1 MEDLIKKFVHTG
13 VGFIALTAEKFQKT
27 VDSLVDDGK
36 ISTEEGKRIVNDLF
50 ENTESKKA
58 ELEAKFKE
66 MAEEVIARFSFARK
80 EDLDQLTARIES
92 LEDKLAAGAESDDK
106 KVAKKATT
114 KSAEA

>member
-36 ISTEEGKRIVNDLF
+36 ISQEEGKRIVSDLF
-50 ENTESKKA
+50 ENTESKKS
-58 ELEAKFKE
+58 ELEVKFRE
-66 MAEEVIARFSFARK
+66 MAEEVIARFSFARQT
-80 EDLDQLTARIES
+80 ELEQLTARVAA
-92 LEDKLAAGAESDDK
+92 LEEKLTPATESDDK

-114 KSAEA
+114 KTAEA